1 MRNRNAPP
9 WQSAS
14 KFRYERK
21 YHLTESDA
29 MLVRQRVSYFLTPDR
44 HTEGSYQVS
53 SVYFD
58 DAHNT
63 SLHQKR
69 NGVFLRDKWRLRY
82 YNNSLRLI
90 HLERKRKRGELARK
104 EQTLVTEE
112 QYTEL
117 CRADMRCAARQES
130 PVWKAFYTRHL
141 LGRMRPVVVV
151 DYDREAFS
159 YAPGNV
165 RLTFDTNL
173 RAAMPGSGYSV
184 AVDTGGLLIL
194 ELKYDSFL
202 PAVVAGLLSGVQFTQ
217 LAISKYVMARQALLG
232 HSGR

>member
-1 MRNRNAPP
+1 
-9 WQSAS
+9 
-14 KFRYERK
+14 
-21 YHLTESDA
+21 
-29 MLVRQRVSYFLTPDR
+29 MLVRQRVSYLLTPDR
-44 HTEGSYQVS
+44 HSGGAYQVS

-69 NGVFLRDKWRLRY
+69 NGVFLRDKWRVRY
-82 YNNSLRLI
+82 YNNSLKLI
-90 HLERKRKRGELARK
+90 HLERKHKRGELARK
-104 EQTLVTEE
+104 EHSQITKE

-130 PVWKAFYTRHL
+130 PVWKAFYARHL
-141 LGRMRPVVVV
+141 LGCMRPVVTV

-173 RAAMPGSGYSV
+173 RAAVPGSRHSV
-184 AVDTGGLLIL
+184 AVDTGGLIIL

-217 LAISKYVMARQALLG
+217 LALSKYVMARHALLG
-232 HSGR
+232 HSG